1 MQDATKTLRQHTLS
15 DIAAAAGV
23 KKRAVQ
29 GWLAKAKEQ
38 HGEIGQI
45 TDGARHFSDA
55 EKEQL
60 LAYQVRKPTAVG
72 EANDTDSITDDAA
85 AAVNAITV
93 VDTSAPT
100 DYAPVPGMEALDLAC
115 IRQNLGIAPMTD
127 SRGLQA
133 QAAAAIAA
141 MEALTLQSQM
151 EVQQRRES
159 LRNAQAT
166 AVQIQLAAT
175 RLQQQQQQLQ
185 IQATVASELEAMAN
199 QQTQQGLAY
208 LQSLGKP
215 AGSDAA

>member
-1 MQDATKTLRQHTLS
+1 MTTTDTKRPHTLTT
-15 DIAAAAGV
+15 IAAAAGTT
-23 KKRAVQ
+23 KRTVQ
-29 GWLAKAKEQ
+29 RWLSKAGDL
-38 HGEIGQI
+38 GELQGD
-45 TDGARHFSDA
+45 TRYFTDA

-60 LAYQVRKPTAVG
+60 LAHQVRKSPTAG
-72 EANDTDSITDDAA
+72 DTSDTDAP
-85 AAVNAITV
+85 AVDESTAINAISI
-93 VDTSAPT
+93 VDNAVPNSPAP
-100 DYAPVPGMEALDLAC
+100 AAGMEALDLAC
-115 IRQNLGIAPMTD
+115 VRQNLGIAPMTD
-127 SRGLQA
+127 SSGLQA

-215 AGSDAA
+215 AGSDAV